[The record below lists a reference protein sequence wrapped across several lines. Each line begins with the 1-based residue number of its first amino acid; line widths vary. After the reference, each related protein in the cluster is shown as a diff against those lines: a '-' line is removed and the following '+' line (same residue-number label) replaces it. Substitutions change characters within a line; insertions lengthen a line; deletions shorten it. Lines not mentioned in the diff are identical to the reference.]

1 MNKDIIILGLNYGG
15 HDTSACLMINGSLI
29 AGCEEERYTK
39 QKHTRDFPKNAINDC
54 LKKADITN
62 I

>member
-54 LKKADITN
+54 LKKLKTK
-62 I
+62 